1 MARKIAEIPQPMYV
15 MKVRMVLWTRLVI
28 GCLERSFMK
37 EMPPKSVI
45 ILISNITKHDNI
57 HDKMHFD
64 DLTSRMAKL
73 VKWLQPQIVSLSV
86 LFWTEQPFELQPPDP
101 SVGRK
106 QK

>member
-1 MARKIAEIPQPMYV
+1 MY
-15 MKVRMVLWTRLVI
+15 
-28 GCLERSFMK
+28 
-37 EMPPKSVI
+37 
-45 ILISNITKHDNI
+45 
-57 HDKMHFD
+57 FD

-106 QK
+106 QTRVVFLHVCLCSLKFLTHSWTTYHLMQSPRKHTLPQNLPVI